1 MISYKKIFFV
11 YFLVL
16 LTSSPLYSLDDEC
29 DILCRAGVKPQENSQ
44 NKPKPKPEI
53 KKKTYVKPRSYSSY
67 GQSSLIIN
75 STESTKRDIA
85 DIKNWIYKNV
95 PELSREPYDIE
106 VGLTSSFGVK
116 DNFNIGN
123 LNISVIEKD
132 NAKKYGIV
140 NFGSIA
146 CNGSV
151 MGYGVNEAKPFE
163 MMFKMVEFPKPL
175 SSSDFYSCKFEDIE
189 LDLNGI
195 AEFNGESKEFLVD
208 ELEYEIG
215 KQPAEIFIALL
226 ENMDL
231 YFDYGGTYNQ
241 NLWRYSNKNIF
252 SFDNSSISILFDVE
266 AETDMSIIYD
276 VFSEAKI
283 FLNSVVGRQM
293 MNDLAN
299 ASEVL
304 PLDEYLKIGMKI
316 FESQYEDSF
325 YEAAERLQNSM
336 VNLGIDFETGTSDE
350 IYQKIYKLSFGINW
364 SDEMFRK
371 IAYASG
377 GTIDAG
383 LLVSKGLIANK
394 MNKYEIQM
402 LLQNAGL
409 DRNLQGLYLDYAY
422 TLYDQ
427 FYEQAKI
434 FINNPRGILFELEF
448 PLGLDQQILYEIEQN
463 PMMAFN
469 VLNNMEFKITANP
482 IFRN

>member
-1 MISYKKIFFV
+1 MVCKKTFFGYLFV
-11 YFLVL
+11 FSLS
-16 LTSSPLYSLDDEC
+16 TSVHGLDDEC
-29 DILCRAGVKPQENSQ
+29 DILCRSGIQPQDATKDEISPIIESKKKNYVPSPYSLYKPQNIL
-44 NKPKPKPEI
+44 I
-53 KKKTYVKPRSYSSY
+53 K
-67 GQSSLIIN
+67 N
-75 STESTKRDIA
+75 TESTKKDIA
-85 DIKNWIYKNV
+85 DLKDWIYENV
-95 PELSREPYDIE
+95 PGLSREPYDID
-106 VGLTSSFGVK
+106 VSLTSSFGVK

-123 LNISVIEKD
+123 LNISAIEKD

-151 MGYGVNEAKPFE
+151 MGYGVNEARPYE

-195 AEFNGESKEFLVD
+195 ARINGESKESLAY

-226 ENMDL
+226 ENMDW
-231 YFDYGGTYNQ
+231 YYEVGATSYNQ
-241 NLWRYSNKNIF
+241 NLWRASNKSIL
-252 SFDNSSISILFDVE
+252 SFDNSSISIFMDVD
-266 AETDMSIIYD
+266 AETDTSIVYD
-276 VFSEAKI
+276 LFSEAKI
-283 FLNSVVGRQM
+283 FLNSVVGREM

-299 ASEVL
+299 ASETL

-316 FESQYEDSF
+316 YESQYEDSYF
-325 YEAAERLQNSM
+325 EAADRFQNSM
-336 VNLGIDFETGTSDE
+336 VNLGIDFETGTGGE
-350 IYQKIYKLSFGINW
+350 IDQKIYKFSFGINW

-383 LLVSKGLIANK
+383 LLVAKGLIANK

-409 DRNLQGLYLDYAY
+409 DRSYQGLYADYAY

-427 FYEQAKI
+427 LYEQARI
-434 FINNPRGILFELEF
+434 FINNPRGLLIEIKF
-448 PLGLDQQILYEIEQN
+448 PLGLDQKMFYEIEQN

-469 VLNNMEFKITANP
+469 VLNNMEFSVTANP
-482 IFRN
+482 KFKN

>member
-1 MISYKKIFFV
+1 
-11 YFLVL
+11 
-16 LTSSPLYSLDDEC
+16 
-29 DILCRAGVKPQENSQ
+29 
-44 NKPKPKPEI
+44 
-53 KKKTYVKPRSYSSY
+53 
-67 GQSSLIIN
+67 
-75 STESTKRDIA
+75 
-85 DIKNWIYKNV
+85 
-95 PELSREPYDIE
+95 
-106 VGLTSSFGVK
+106 
-116 DNFNIGN
+116 
-123 LNISVIEKD
+123 
-132 NAKKYGIV
+132 
-140 NFGSIA
+140 
-146 CNGSV
+146 

-195 AEFNGESKEFLVD
+195 AGFNGESKEFLVD

-215 KQPAEIFIALL
+215 KQPAEIFIALF